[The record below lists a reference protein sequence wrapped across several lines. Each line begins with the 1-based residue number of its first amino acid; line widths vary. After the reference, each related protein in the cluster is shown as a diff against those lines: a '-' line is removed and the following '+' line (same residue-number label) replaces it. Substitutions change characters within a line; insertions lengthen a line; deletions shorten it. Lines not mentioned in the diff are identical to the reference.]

1 LFIWAKFLILYERQ
15 SFVKAKNNYTIQKKE
30 SFCVQGSMKIKLLRV
45 INFKVTYMK
54 KILLLTVLSATM
66 LTSCVSKKKYV
77 ELETELSNTQS
88 NLQRTA
94 MEKEEAQRKLD
105 AIEVRVADYNA
116 KINSLK
122 ESNDEKMEMNDLTAM
137 SNNTKAKMRTTLA
150 KVDPA
155 ELAKA
160 KTLEDSINLAVSYNL
175 KKSITDETESD
186 DVQITIDKTVVMI
199 NVSDKLLFR
208 SGSYRINPKAN
219 NLMKKLA
226 EVINSE
232 PSMEVMVEGHT
243 DSQTLVPGSYI
254 QDNWDLSVRRATSV
268 VRLLQDKYNVAPE
281 KLIAAGRSKYVPL
294 VENTSKENMAK
305 NRRTRIVIIPNLD
318 KFFALLDSEE

>member
-1 LFIWAKFLILYERQ
+1 
-15 SFVKAKNNYTIQKKE
+15 
-30 SFCVQGSMKIKLLRV
+30 
-45 INFKVTYMK
+45 MK

-105 AIEVRVADYNA
+105 AIEARVADYNA

-150 KVDPA
+150 KVDQA

-186 DVQITIDKTVVMI
+186 DVQITVDKTVVMI
-199 NVSDKLLFR
+199 NVSDKLLFK

-219 NLMKKLA
+219 NLMQKLA

-243 DSQTLVPGSYI
+243 DSQTLVPGSHI
-254 QDNWDLSVRRATSV
+254 QDNWDLSVRRATTI
-268 VRLLQDKYNVAPE
+268 VRLLQDKFNVAPE
-281 KLIAAGRSKYVPL
+281 KLIAAGRSSYAPL
-294 VENTSKENMAK
+294 VENSSKENMAK

-318 KFFALLDSEE
+318 KFFALLDSEK

>member
-1 LFIWAKFLILYERQ
+1 
-15 SFVKAKNNYTIQKKE
+15 
-30 SFCVQGSMKIKLLRV
+30 
-45 INFKVTYMK
+45 MK

-122 ESNDEKMEMNDLTAM
+122 ESNDDKMEMNDLTAM
-137 SNNTKAKMRTTLA
+137 SNNTKAKMRNTLA
-150 KVDPA
+150 KVDPS

-160 KTLEDSINLAVSYNL
+160 NTLEDSINLAVSYNL
-175 KKSITDETESD
+175 KKSITDDMESD
-186 DVQITIDKTVVMI
+186 DVQITVDKTVVMI
-199 NVSDKLLFR
+199 NVSDKLLFK

-219 NLMKKLA
+219 NLMEKLA

-243 DSQTLVPGSYI
+243 DSQTMVPGSHI
-254 QDNWDLSVRRATSV
+254 QDNWDLSVRRSTTI

-281 KLIAAGRSKYVPL
+281 KLIAAGRSSYAPL
-294 VENTSKENMAK
+294 VENSSKENMAK

-318 KFFALLDSEE
+318 KFFALLDSEK

>member
-1 LFIWAKFLILYERQ
+1 
-15 SFVKAKNNYTIQKKE
+15 
-30 SFCVQGSMKIKLLRV
+30 
-45 INFKVTYMK
+45 MK

-66 LTSCVSKKKYV
+66 FTSCVSKKKYV

-122 ESNDEKMEMNDLTAM
+122 DSNNEKMEMNDLTAM

-175 KKSITDETESD
+175 KKSITSEMESD
-186 DVQITIDKTVVMI
+186 DVQITVDKTVVMI
-199 NVSDKLLFR
+199 NVSDKLLFK

-219 NLMKKLA
+219 NLMQKLA

-243 DSQTLVPGSYI
+243 DSQTMVPGSHI
-254 QDNWDLSVRRATSV
+254 QDNWDLSVRRSTTI

-281 KLIAAGRSKYVPL
+281 KLIAAGRSSYSPL

-318 KFFALLDSEE
+318 KFFALLDSEK